1 MGIFISSLTN
11 FVAKKYLK
19 ICFQNNIY
27 KLVKINYNYILIKLN
42 LKDLTIF
49 KLIKKIKNK
58 N

>member
-19 ICFQNNIY
+19 ICFKNNIY

-42 LKDLTIF
+42 LKYLTIF
-49 KLIKKIKNK
+49 RLIKKIKNK

>member
-1 MGIFISSLTN
+1 MGIFSSSLTN

-27 KLVKINYNYILIKLN
+27 KLVKINYNYILIK
-42 LKDLTIF
+42 DLTIF
-49 KLIKKIKNK
+49 RLIKKIKNK